1 MIEIRGKENYAV
13 CYTDFVDNGAQGL
26 ITRLCNDPAYS
37 DCKIRIMP
45 DVHSGVGACVGTTM
59 TIGQRVSPSMVGV
72 DIGCGMETLHL
83 GKCDIDLEAVNKAI
97 IKYVPHGRGAHKEM
111 HPYNEKIDLTKL
123 YCFDKIDHLKAQLTL
138 GSLGGGNHFIEID
151 VDDDGEKYLV
161 VHSGSRNLGRDVA
174 EYYKNLAFETM
185 KHSKDVDTPVDKAL
199 AYLEGENLR
208 MYLHDMKIVQEF
220 AVLNRKAII
229 ETIVR
234 KASLPTMESF
244 STIHNYID
252 TDTMIL
258 RKGAVSAQKGQMLLI
273 PLNMRDGSLICIG
286 KGNEDWNCSAPHGA
300 GRILSRTSAKEQLS
314 LDQYK
319 KEMAGI
325 FTTCVSEFTLDESP
339 MAYKPMEAILE
350 HISPTV
356 DVVKRIK
363 PIFNFKA

>member
-1 MIEIRGKENYAV
+1 MIEIKGRYNSAL
-13 CYTDFVDNGAQGL
+13 CYTDFVDQGAQAL
-26 ITRLCNDPAYS
+26 ITRLCNEPAFADS
-37 DCKIRIMP
+37 KIRIMP
-45 DVHSGVGACVGTTM
+45 DVHAGVGACVGTTM
-59 TIGQRVSPSMVGV
+59 TIGERVSPSMVGV

-83 GKCDIDLEAVNKAI
+83 GKGDIDLEAVNKAI
-97 IKYVPHGRGAHKEM
+97 IKHVPYGKGARKEM
-111 HPYNEKIDLTKL
+111 HPYNKKIDLTKL

-138 GSLGGGNHFIEID
+138 GTLGGGNHFIEID

-174 EYYKNLAFETM
+174 EYYKTLAYETM
-185 KHSKDVDTPVDKAL
+185 KHSGGADTPLDKAL

-220 AVLNRKAII
+220 SVLNRQAII

-234 KASLPTMESF
+234 VAGLPRQESF

-252 TDTMIL
+252 TDSMIL
-258 RKGAVSAQKGQMLLI
+258 RKGAVAANKGQMLLI

-286 KGNEDWNCSAPHGA
+286 KGNEEWNYSAPHGA
-300 GRILSRTSAKEQLS
+300 GRLLSRTSAKEQLS
-314 LDQYK
+314 LEEYK
-319 KEMAGI
+319 REMAGI

-339 MAYKPMEAILE
+339 MAYKPMAEILA

-356 DVVKRIK
+356 EIVKRIK